1 MRLSVFCLYK
11 VNGLKGNGEPN
22 VEVGFGASD
31 VRVRED
37 GHIELLASS
46 APFRTSKLQKLQ
58 APPYSGIFALYGHKD
73 EAEEMRYWRVLAHEL
88 GAQFASVSFEVA
100 VGDIHPGFVTPEIL
114 RASQGMFLNLRRTV
128 SSIQTDFLQTMQHLV
143 AEEGGDPEKHMSQVA
158 NIALRPDLFVRA
170 FLEDRHMNKVST
182 VVFPVADDLSN
193 RGATR
198 QVAFVRA
205 GAVIKPEVLQMQ
217 SEASLLLP
225 AWLSDKALA
234 KRLAAAEAKKQQ
246 A

>member
-11 VNGLKGNGEPN
+11 VDRQTSNGEPK
-22 VEVGFGASD
+22 VEVLHGASD
-31 VRVRED
+31 VRVRAD

-46 APFRTSKLQKLQ
+46 APFRTAKMQSLE

-73 EAEEMRYWRVLAHEL
+73 EAEEMRYWRVYAHEI
-88 GAQFASVSFEVA
+88 GAQFASVSFGVA
-100 VGDIHPGFVTPEIL
+100 VGDIHAGFVTPEIL

-128 SSIQTDFLQTMQHLV
+128 SSIQSEVLESMQDLL
-143 AEEGGDPEKHMSQVA
+143 AEEGGDPEKHMSQA
-158 NIALRPDLFVRA
+158 AHIALRPDLFVRA
-170 FLEDRHMNKVST
+170 FLDNRHMKKVGT
-182 VVFPVADDLSN
+182 VVFPVADDLAN

-198 QVAFVRA
+198 QVAFVRSGSA
-205 GAVIKPEVLQMQ
+205 IKPEVLQMQ

-234 KRLAAAEAKKQQ
+234 KRLATKEAKRK
-246 A
+246 